1 MALFLLQGRV
11 LFSSIKWFP
20 YQDHFLSSG
29 TSCFQVKVFG
39 GYYLANRGLNNSL
52 RRLWKGLA
60 FCKGNGLIW
69 RENGH
74 VFLGSSLVCS
84 CGESLLIWSS
94 GTSLNSGNNLHS
106 QENLTRLHA
115 DSIPSLWFMLILF
128 QFPASDSVIWLL
140 LLLPCLCPP
149 IIKPEFWMG
158 VSDLW
163 ERDAV
168 KIFMKHVFREKGVC
182 KALQWKLIC
191 CLTLSAFLLT
201 WCPGVCCLELI
212 LRFLAQILYS
222 RTLPSVTMGPRGK
235 PTSVLAKGWF
245 QGRLSQSCGMSI
257 RYSEFSPSHPYNIIP
272 WIIVSEDYS
281 PRTSI

>member
-1 MALFLLQGRV
+1 M
-11 LFSSIKWFP
+11 FS
-20 YQDHFLSSG
+20 LG
-29 TSCFQVKVFG
+29 
-39 GYYLANRGLNNSL
+39 
-52 RRLWKGLA
+52 RLWSVA
-60 FCKGNGLIW
+60 A
-69 RENGH
+69 
-74 VFLGSSLVCS
+74 
-84 CGESLLIWSS
+84 
-94 GTSLNSGNNLHS
+94 
-106 QENLTRLHA
+106 ENLFWSGVQGHPWIQGTIFTVRRIWL
-115 DSIPSLWFMLILF
+115 DFMLILF
-128 QFPASDSVIWLL
+128 PASDSCWFYSSSQPLIQSFDFSCFCHVCA
-140 LLLPCLCPP
+140 LPSLNLSSG
-149 IIKPEFWMG
+149 W
-158 VSDLW
+158 VSLIF